1 MGIVY
6 GLIALVIIILIHESG
21 HFSVAK
27 LFHIYVERF
36 SIGFGPAILRKK
48 GKETEYVISAIPLGG
63 YVKLK
68 GENPEEG
75 EKESLDERAFCN
87 QKLYKRFLVILA
99 GPMFNI
105 LSAVLFFA
113 VVYAVGVPTLTSTIG
128 KVNKDTP
135 AYYAH
140 LQKDD
145 KIIAINNKSIKTW
158 EELSNIIKRNA
169 EKTII
174 LKIKRNEKIIETPVT
189 PKLTKIKD
197 LLGYEKEVGII
208 GITPSGETIIQ
219 RLNVFKSIGKGACR
233 TAYIV
238 KITILGIIRLIERAI
253 PASSVGGPIL
263 IIDIAS
269 KAASAGFSTFL
280 ALAAIIS
287 INLGILNLLPIPI
300 LDGGHLTFLTIEA
313 IRRKPVPLNVQV
325 VAQNIGLAILILIM
339 VFAFY
344 NDLSRIF
351 IKK

>member
-1 MGIVY
+1 MGIIY
-6 GLIALVIIILIHESG
+6 GLIALVIIILIHETG
-21 HFSVAK
+21 HFSMAK
-27 LFHIYVERF
+27 LFHVFVEKF
-36 SIGFGPAILRKK
+36 SIGFGPVILRKK

-68 GENPEEG
+68 GESPEEG
-75 EKESLDERAFCN
+75 EKKDSDKRAFYN
-87 QKLYKRFLVILA
+87 QKLYKRFLIILA

-113 VVYAVGVPTLTSTIG
+113 IVYAVGVPTLKSTIG
-128 KVNKDTP
+128 EVKKDTP
-135 AYYAH
+135 AYYAKI
-140 LQKDD
+140 QKGDE
-145 KIIAINNKSIKTW
+145 IIAIDKKNIKTW
-158 EELSNIIKRNA
+158 EELSAIIKKNAGKGITLNIKRNG
-169 EKTII
+169 E
-174 LKIKRNEKIIETPVT
+174 IIETPIT
-189 PKLTKIKD
+189 PKLTEVKD
-197 LLGYEKEVGII
+197 LLGYNKKVGII
-208 GITPSGETIIQ
+208 GIAPSGETIIQ
-219 RLNVFKSIGKGACR
+219 RLNVFKSIEKGACR

-253 PASSVGGPIL
+253 PVSSVGGPIL

-287 INLGILNLLPIPI
+287 INLGILNLLPIPV

-339 VFAFY
+339 LFAFY
-344 NDLSRIF
+344 NDLSRLF
-351 IKK
+351 IK